1 MNERTEVVE
10 RAARAY
16 SALAELAETIEDEW
30 VYVNDLV
37 EAYLPA
43 IEALGAGGALG
54 PDAVAAVDEAIAEI
68 SLITDPHKA
77 IDWLSTF
84 PHIVAPALGGEVD
97 GPGGRARGGGD
108 VPGFDDDPP
117 ATTRHSACCWGVES
131 EIPGRRPRRQSSGV
145 RGHPGRSARGS
156 SGVADGGGHARRALD
171 GARGD
176 ERRAHGRR
184 GVASHVPGAVR
195 AGRPRAARARR
206 GPAPAASLDVAN
218 RGEAARSQYRG
229 AIVEELTARLLAARP
244 APARPVR

>member
-97 GPGGRARGGGD
+97 GPGGRARGGGG

-117 ATTRHSACCWGVES
+117 GGDSPFRVLLG
-131 EIPGRRPRRQSSGV
+131 GRK
-145 RGHPGRSARGS
+145 
-156 SGVADGGGHARRALD
+156 
-171 GARGD
+171 
-176 ERRAHGRR
+176 
-184 GVASHVPGAVR
+184 
-195 AGRPRAARARR
+195 
-206 GPAPAASLDVAN
+206 
-218 RGEAARSQYRG
+218 
-229 AIVEELTARLLAARP
+229 
-244 APARPVR
+244 